1 MVIEGSE
8 NMLPLELRS
17 EISSS
22 EKLKVEFKESY
33 AEATEIRYTMIAFA
47 NAIGGHIYVG
57 VKETSTDAG
66 IHIGEI
72 IGLARPTIS
81 EASSNVRQW
90 AAGLR
95 PRINA
100 SFNSYKHNS
109 NRIDVINVEEST
121 QKPVCS
127 DSGVY
132 KIRTSDGNTGI
143 NPSMLRE
150 MIVGYNSFKSALLLE
165 CNEKLT
171 LIKAI
176 FAAATENPP
185 STNLNELSYSTIDA
199 ILSNGSLSSFFKINE
214 LIEIRRQAVQLNKLL
229 HFTISA
235 GGVVIPRK
243 TFDDLIVDTCPKIK
257 KRLEELISS
266 LK

>member
-1 MVIEGSE
+1 MAIEDSE
-8 NMLPLELRS
+8 NTLPAELKS

-47 NAIGGHIYVG
+47 NAIGGHIFVG
-57 VKETSTDAG
+57 VKEISTDAG

-72 IGLARPTIS
+72 IGLERPGIS
-81 EASSNVRQW
+81 EASSKVRQW

-95 PRINA
+95 PRINV
-100 SFNSYKHNS
+100 SFNSYKHNA
-109 NRIDVINVEEST
+109 NRIDVIDIEEST

-143 NPSMLRE
+143 DPAMIRE

-165 CNEKLT
+165 CNDNLR
-171 LIKAI
+171 LVKAI
-176 FAAATENPP
+176 HIQATSNPP
-185 STNLNELSYSTIDA
+185 STNLNALSYSTIDA
-199 ILSNGSLSSFFKINE
+199 ILSNGSLSSFFKIDS
-214 LIEIRRQAVQLNKLL
+214 LIEIRRLAVQLNKLL
-229 HFTISA
+229 DFVVTA
-235 GGVVIPRK
+235 GGVVVSKR
-243 TFDDLIVDTCPKIK
+243 TFYTQIITICPK
-257 KRLEELISS
+257 LEERIKECIAS